1 MSRGTMSESDN
12 SFDAGKLLEI
22 NTRCRELGKERDML
36 RESQS
41 QSFELIKKLEHH
53 INSLSDARA
62 KDEKYTRQL
71 EKELLN
77 CTQEI
82 DYLQDQ
88 IGMRTAEVK
97 FLEEQVHMLEL
108 KLEDMETLEEKVGIL
123 SEELRRSD
131 SVREFLIQEL
141 ETKELELTR
150 STLCIEKLEESI
162 SSAGLESQCEIES
175 MKLELMALEEN
186 HFEAK
191 KGQDEAIQEKER
203 ISRLMEELEVQFK
216 DATGVVDCLEKEN
229 KELREK
235 LDLSETNM
243 REFCQQVEEYF
254 EELLDDNKRSKLHFF
269 KEENGCNLT
278 LQRDMGETF
287 VQLLSEINAPD
298 AVTKENMKKMSLQ
311 INEYEHLVKQLKE
324 ELKEEKL
331 KGKEEAEDMAQEM
344 AELRYQITGL
354 LEEERKRRASIEQ
367 ASLQRIA
374 ELEAQVQ
381 KEQRGSPTTVAL
393 ANIT

>member
-1 MSRGTMSESDN
+1 MLRGTMSESDN
-12 SFDAGKLLEI
+12 SFDAGELLEI
-22 NTRCRELGKERDML
+22 GTRFRELGKERDML

-41 QSFELIKKLEHH
+41 QNFELIKKLEHH
-53 INSLSDARA
+53 VNSLSDARA

-71 EKELLN
+71 EKELMN
-77 CTQEI
+77 SSQEI

-88 IGMRTAEVK
+88 IGMRTVEVK
-97 FLEEQVHMLEL
+97 FLEEKVHMLEL

-141 ETKELELTR
+141 ETKELELVR

-162 SSAGLESQCEIES
+162 ASAGLESQCEIES
-175 MKLELMALEEN
+175 MKLDLMALEEN
-186 HFEAK
+186 YFEAK
-191 KGQDEAIQEKER
+191 KSQDEAIEEKER
-203 ISRLMEELEVQFK
+203 ITRLIEELEVQFK
-216 DATGVVDCLEKEN
+216 DAQGVVDCFEKEN

-243 REFCQQVEEYF
+243 QEFCQKIEEYF
-254 EELLDDNKRSKLHFF
+254 EELLDDDKRSKLHFF
-269 KEENGCNLT
+269 KGENGCNLT
-278 LQRDMGETF
+278 FQRNIGEKF
-287 VQLLSEINAPD
+287 VQLLSEINAPN
-298 AVTKENMKKMSLQ
+298 AVTKEKMKKMSLQ
-311 INEYEHLVKQLKE
+311 IHEYELLVKRLKE
-324 ELKEEKL
+324 ELREEKL
-331 KGKEEAEDMAQEM
+331 KAKEEAEDMAQEM

-381 KEQRGSPTTVAL
+381 KERRSSSTTL
-393 ANIT
+393 SISTIR